1 MRKTKLAK
9 LSQADLARLALGLC
23 LAAACSSPALAQ
35 GVAPGAGGTDV
46 LGVQPVADD
55 VYYTIKIIAG
65 VLIAVGFIIIATGRW
80 AIAGL
85 GAVAVGVLGVAKT
98 SAIATLLGL

>member
-1 MRKTKLAK
+1 MPKPKPAKLA
-9 LSQADLARLALGLC
+9 QADLARLALGLC
-23 LAAACSSPALAQ
+23 LAAASASPALAQ
-35 GVAPGAGGTDV
+35 TAIAGGTDV
-46 LGVQPVADD
+46 LGVQPIADD
-55 VYYTIKIIAG
+55 VYFTIKILAG

-85 GAVAVGVLGVAKT
+85 AAVGVGVLGVAKT